1 MKMASSLIL
10 LLFFSFSA
18 IAQDYHF
25 LLGTWKVKDKAQFEY
40 WAQSSP
46 GELIGKSYVV
56 KDGEQ
61 KISET
66 LSISKEADNVIY
78 RATVLTQNA
87 GVSISFTLNSEE
99 EKVLSFENDAHDF
112 PKKIR
117 YTFIADDQIL
127 VEVWGENEEG
137 FSYLMIK
144 Q

>member
-1 MKMASSLIL
+1 MKMTSSLIL
-10 LLFFSFSA
+10 LLFFSA
-18 IAQDYHF
+18 TAQDYHF

-61 KISET
+61 RVSET
-66 LSISKEADNVIY
+66 LSISKEADSVIY
-78 RATVLTQNA
+78 RATVPTQNA
-87 GVSISFTLNSEE
+87 GASIPFTLNTEE

-117 YTFIADDQIL
+117 YTFIADDQVL
-127 VEVWGENEEG
+127 VEVWGKNEEG